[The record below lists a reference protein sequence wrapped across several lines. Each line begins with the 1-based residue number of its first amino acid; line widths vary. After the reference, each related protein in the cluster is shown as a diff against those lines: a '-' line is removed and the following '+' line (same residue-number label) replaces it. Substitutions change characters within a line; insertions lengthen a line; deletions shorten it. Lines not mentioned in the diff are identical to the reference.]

1 MSQCPKCGA
10 TNPRGS
16 RFCNECGESLPM
28 HTALRCPMCGAMN
41 PVGNVYCD
49 KCNARLVPMAAP
61 PAQEEAPKPIPIKGF
76 SLPTILPEE
85 QPVTDATAEIEMKGE
100 SEDWLSQLRAS
111 TTEETE
117 EPEPEVESIESGEGA
132 EDWLSQLRV
141 SAEENEGA
149 EPISEPVEPVEIP
162 DWLRDMGPVSGEGE
176 PTPSPVEEQPTIV
189 ESVER
194 EPEAK
199 APDWLRDI
207 APEEEATAPEAAP
220 PLAEAQVEEPA
231 PALAGRGS
239 RLAARHRAGGGG
251 NSARGRAP
259 AGRAPSRGT
268 SSRPGRGSPSLKL
281 QNGWPNS
288 SQRPRL
294 LVRRRPQFLRN
305 LFYHNPRLK
314 QPRRRAWRGQR
325 SLPGWRLRA
334 RRKQQQG

>member
-1 MSQCPKCGA
+1 
-10 TNPRGS
+10 
-16 RFCNECGESLPM
+16 
-28 HTALRCPMCGAMN
+28 MN

-231 PALAGRGS
+231 PALAEV
-239 RLAARHRAGGGG
+239 
-251 NSARGRAP
+251 P
-259 AGRAPSRGT
+259 
-268 SSRPGRGSPSLKL
+268 
-281 QNGWPNS
+281 
-288 SQRPRL
+288 
-294 LVRRRPQFLRN
+294 
-305 LFYHNPRLK
+305 
-314 QPRRRAWRGQR
+314 
-325 SLPGWRLRA
+325 
-334 RRKQQQG
+334 